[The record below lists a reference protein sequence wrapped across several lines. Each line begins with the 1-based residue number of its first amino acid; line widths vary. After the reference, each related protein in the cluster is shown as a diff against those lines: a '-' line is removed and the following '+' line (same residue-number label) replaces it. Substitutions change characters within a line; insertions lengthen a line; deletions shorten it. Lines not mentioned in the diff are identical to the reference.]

1 MNWSEYKEN
10 VKHTDPVGKELIEEA
25 ESEAAIITAIISQR
39 NALGLSQ
46 RDLANLCEIPQSSIA
61 RIESS
66 KTTPRLDTLLRI
78 MKQLGL
84 TLSVTKL
91 NPKISRSTL

>member
-1 MNWSEYKEN
+1 MNWNEYKEN
-10 VKHTDPVGKELIEEA
+10 IKQTDPVGKELIEEA

-91 NPKISRSTL
+91 NPNISRSTL